1 MKKKD
6 EENEVREEGEEKFG
20 EEDREKRKMD
30 SE

>member
-6 EENEVREEGEEKFG
+6 EENEVREEGEEKLG